1 MKRIL
6 IIISLIAFNLYSQS
20 RDTSII
26 FSEIMFYNSTSI
38 PNGEFIELFN
48 TSYTDTID
56 LAGWKIKYYTSSPD
70 LIVDAG
76 YGTKLL
82 PRQFAVIFENDYTGG
97 YSVPSN
103 ALVLKISDNNFG
115 TSGMANTTDRDVHLL
130 NTRNDTIW
138 SYIYSANNSAG
149 ISDEK
154 IVLIGDNSSSNWGNS
169 IVINGTPGSF
179 NSISQR
185 EYDLSL
191 VRIFT
196 NPLFPV
202 LNDNV
207 EIKAVV
213 KNLGLKT
220 ANNFLVQFK
229 YDFQNDGVYDLTFSS
244 GIIAT
249 LSPGD
254 SVVVNADTTIKNI
267 GQDVKVFAEI
277 IFSADENNIND
288 TLSTI
293 IKPGIPSKSVLIS
306 EVMFDPRSGEPEW
319 VEIYNNTNSRI
330 NLNGWKLSDVVTTPS
345 FATIT
350 NSDFFLE
357 PNSLLVISANASIYN
372 YYDSIPSP
380 VIIAP
385 IPALN
390 NDRDGVVIY
399 DERGMVMDSLFYYSS
414 WGLSKKSLERISY
427 QQPTNLQSNWT
438 ASIADS
444 GGTPGLSNSV
454 MNVKS
459 YPAGSIVINEI
470 MYEPLTGFAEY
481 VEIYNSSND
490 TINLAGWKI
499 VEGGEKSFTLTS
511 RSFNLKPGEFFL
523 LASDSSIFNLFPYLR
538 ENAFVGNIRIA
549 NTSDLSLSNS
559 EDIVILRDLFGNT
572 IDSVAYSPKWHN
584 PDIDDSKGRSLERIN
599 SALNSNDSRNWSTSV
614 NKLGGTPLL
623 SNSILITKLPSQSK
637 IDISPN
643 PFSPDNDGFEDFTI
657 ISYQFPV
664 ETASIRIR
672 IFDSV
677 GRLVRTLA
685 DNEPSASTGS
695 IVFDGLDDNKQPL
708 RIGIYIVLLEA
719 INQQNGVVET
729 VKKPVAVAKRLK

>member
-48 TSYTDTID
+48 TSSTDTID

-254 SVVVNADTTIKNI
+254 SVIVNADTTIKNI

-330 NLNGWKLSDVVTTPS
+330 NLNGWKLSDVLTTPS

-470 MYEPLTGFAEY
+470 MYEPLIGFAEY

-511 RSFNLKPGEFFL
+511 RSLNLKPSEFFL

-538 ENAFVGNIRIA
+538 ESAFVGKIRIA

-599 SALNSNDSRNWSTSV
+599 SALNSNDSRNWSTSI

-719 INQQNGVVET
+719 INKQNGIVET
-729 VKKPVAVAKRLK
+729 VKKPVVVAKRLK

>member
-6 IIISLIAFNLYSQS
+6 IIISLITLNLYSQS

-115 TSGMANTTDRDVHLL
+115 TSGMANTTDRDIHLL

-459 YPAGSIVINEI
+459 YPVGSIVINEI
-470 MYEPLTGFAEY
+470 MYEPLIGFAEY

-511 RSFNLKPGEFFL
+511 RSFNLKPSEFFL

-538 ENAFVGNIRIA
+538 ESAFVGKIRIS

-719 INQQNGVVET
+719 INKQNGIVET
-729 VKKPVAVAKRLK
+729 VKKPVVVAKRLK

>member
-444 GGTPGLSNSV
+444 GGTPNLSNSV

-470 MYEPLTGFAEY
+470 MYEPLIGFAEY

>member
-1 MKRIL
+1 MKNIL

-56 LAGWKIKYYTSSPD
+56 MAGWKIKYYTSSPD

-470 MYEPLTGFAEY
+470 MYEPLIGFAEY

>member
-6 IIISLIAFNLYSQS
+6 ILISLLTLNLLAQ
-20 RDTSII
+20 RKDTLVI
-26 FSEIMFYNSTSI
+26 FSEVMFYNSTSI

-56 LAGWKIKYYTSSPD
+56 LAGWKIKYYTSTAD

-76 YGTKLL
+76 SGTKIL

-97 YSVPSN
+97 YSVPSG

-154 IVLIGDNSSSNWGNS
+154 IVLIGDNSSSNWGNA
-169 IVINGTPGSF
+169 IVLNGTPGSF

-196 NPLFPV
+196 IPLFPV

-207 EIKAVV
+207 EVKAVV
-213 KNLGLKT
+213 RNLGLKT
-220 ANNFLVQFK
+220 ANNFFVQFK
-229 YDFQNDGVYDLTFSS
+229 YDLQNDGIYDLTFNSRTIASLSS
-244 GIIAT
+244 K
-249 LSPGD
+249 D
-254 SVVVNADTTIKNI
+254 SIVINADTLIKNI
-267 GQDVKVFAEI
+267 SQEVRIFAEI
-277 IFSADENNIND
+277 IFSSDENKVND
-288 TLSTI
+288 TLTTI
-293 IKPGIPSKSVLIS
+293 IKPGLPSKSVLIS

-319 VEIYNNTNSRI
+319 IELYNNTNTRI
-330 NLNGWKLSDVVTTPS
+330 NLKLWKLSDVITTPTIV
-345 FATIT
+345 TIT
-350 NSDFFLE
+350 NTDFFFE
-357 PNSLLVISANASIYN
+357 PNSLLVISSRDTIRQF
-372 YYDSIPSP
+372 YDSIPSP
-380 VIIAP
+380 IIVTS

-399 DERGMVMDSLFYYSS
+399 DDRGMVMDSLFYFSS
-414 WGLSKKSLERISY
+414 WGVSKKSLERISY

-444 GGTPGLSNSV
+444 GGTPGLPNSV
-454 MNVKS
+454 MNVRS

-470 MYEPLTGFAEY
+470 MYEPLKGFAEY

-499 VEGGEKSFTLTS
+499 TEGGGKSFSLTS
-511 RSFNLKPGEFFL
+511 RSFYLNPKEFFL
-523 LASDSSIFNLFPYLR
+523 ISSDSSIFNLFPYLK
-538 ENAFVGNIRIA
+538 ESEFVNKVRIT

-559 EDIVILRDLFGNT
+559 GDVVVLRDLFGNT

-584 PDIDDSKGRSLERIN
+584 PELDDSKGRSLERIN
-599 SALNSNDSRNWSTSV
+599 PLLSANDSRNWSTSV

-623 SNSILITKLPSQSK
+623 SNSISITKLPTQSK

-657 ISYQFPV
+657 IAYQLPV

-729 VKKPVAVAKRLK
+729 IKKPVVVAKRLK

>member
-1 MKRIL
+1 MKRVLIL
-6 IIISLIAFNLYSQS
+6 VGLIAFNLYSQT
-20 RDTSII
+20 RDTSVI
-26 FSEIMFYNSTSI
+26 FSEVMFYNSTSI

-48 TSYTDTID
+48 TSYTDTIN

-76 YGTKLL
+76 YGTKIL

-97 YSVPSN
+97 YSVPSS
-103 ALVLKISDNNFG
+103 ALVLKISDNSFG

-130 NTRNDTIW
+130 NSMNDTIW
-138 SYIYSANNSAG
+138 SYTYSANNSAG

-154 IVLIGDNSSSNWGNS
+154 IVLIGNNSPSNWGNS
-169 IVINGTPGSF
+169 IVVNGTPGYF

-191 VRIFT
+191 VRIQT
-196 NPLFPV
+196 EPQFPV

-207 EIKAVV
+207 QVKAVI
-213 KNLGLKT
+213 KNAGLKT
-220 ANNFLVQFK
+220 ANNFFVQFK
-229 YDFQNDGVYDLTFSS
+229 YDFQNDGIYDLQFSS
-244 GIIAT
+244 MTIAS
-249 LSPGD
+249 LSSGD
-254 SVVVNADTTIKNI
+254 SVVVSADTLIRNI
-267 GQDVKVFAEI
+267 SQEVKVFAEI
-277 IFSADENNIND
+277 IFSADENPVND
-288 TLSTI
+288 TLSII
-293 IKPGIPSKSVLIS
+293 IKPGIPPKAVLIS
-306 EVMFDPRSGEPEW
+306 EVMFDPRTGEPEW
-319 VEIYNNTNSRI
+319 IEIYNNTNSRI
-330 NLNGWKLSDVVTTPS
+330 NLKGWKLSDVISTPTFS
-345 FATIT
+345 TIT
-350 NSDFFLE
+350 NSDFFFE
-357 PNSLLVISANASIYN
+357 PNSLLVISSNDAIRNF
-372 YYDSIPSP
+372 YDSIPSP
-380 VIIAP
+380 IIITP
-385 IPALN
+385 VPTLN

-414 WGLSKKSLERISY
+414 WGSSKKSLERISF
-427 QQPTNLQSNWT
+427 QQPTNLQSNWA

-444 GGTPGLSNSV
+444 GATPGFNNSV
-454 MNVKS
+454 MNARS
-459 YPAGSIVINEI
+459 YTAGSMIVNEI
-470 MYEPLTGFAEY
+470 MYEPLPGFAEY

-499 VEGGEKSFTLTS
+499 TEGGGKSFSLTS
-511 RSFNLKPGEFFL
+511 RSFYLKPGEFYL
-523 LASDSSIFNLFPYLR
+523 LASDSSIFNLFPYLK
-538 ENAFVGNIRIA
+538 ESEFVNKVRIT

-559 EDIVILRDLFGNT
+559 GDVVILKDLFSNT

-584 PDIDDSKGRSLERIN
+584 PEIEDKKGRSLERIN
-599 SALNSNDSRNWSTSV
+599 PLLNSNDARNWSTSV

-623 SNSILITKLPSQSK
+623 SNSISITKLPTQSK

-657 ISYQFPV
+657 ISYQLPV

-729 VKKPVAVAKRLK
+729 IKKPVVVAKKLK

>member
-6 IIISLIAFNLYSQS
+6 IIINLIAFNLFSQS
-20 RDTSII
+20 RDTSVI

-56 LAGWKIKYYTSSPD
+56 MAGWKIKYYTSSPD

-115 TSGMANTTDRDVHLL
+115 TSGMANTTDRDIHLL

-330 NLNGWKLSDVVTTPS
+330 NLNGWKLSDVLTTPS

-511 RSFNLKPGEFFL
+511 RSFNLKPSEFFL

-538 ENAFVGNIRIA
+538 ESAFVGKIRIA

>member
-470 MYEPLTGFAEY
+470 MYEPLIGFAEY